1 MSIEELIAV
10 AAGSVIDDFKIQEL
24 QSRLKEAE
32 EKFEQEA
39 KSKLVDRDF
48 LAKAYSL

>member
-1 MSIEELIAV
+1 MSIEELIAE
-10 AAGSVIDDFKIQEL
+10 AAGSVIDDSKLDQLQE
-24 QSRLKEAE
+24 RLKAAE

-48 LAKAYSL
+48 LSRAYSL